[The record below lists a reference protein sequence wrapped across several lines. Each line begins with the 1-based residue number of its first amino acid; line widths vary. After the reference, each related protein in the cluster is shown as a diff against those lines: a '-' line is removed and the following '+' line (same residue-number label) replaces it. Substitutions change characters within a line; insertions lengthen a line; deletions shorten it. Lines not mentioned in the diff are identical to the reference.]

1 MKTDPRTP
9 RRVGRGVRAGTGVQ
23 CVVVTGDGDAELV
36 THLLAQ
42 MLNARPRT
50 HARVVVVEQGAVPE
64 QVLAGLER
72 ERCTHALL
80 RVEQEQLSGPEW
92 ELLCPCLCVLTGTP
106 GEGESLSLAR
116 RSRNVVYSPD
126 ELGWQSVWSL
136 PHPGEVT
143 YSQQDMR
150 ASVTARNLR
159 LFPSHVEF
167 EAVATGRIQRVFLP
181 VAGGFTFYHGLCALA
196 CGLCLGLDWEE
207 MGRVLRCARG
217 PLGRMEVL
225 PIPAACSVVL
235 DKADT
240 VREVE
245 RLLTCAREFTAARLI
260 CLLSCSGRADGHTLA
275 QLGGVAE
282 QLADRVILMG
292 DGAPQE
298 CACAAIALTR
308 MGMSDAAG
316 QIPDRDEAVDRALRG
331 AGAGDVIVLAG
342 GRAGETSDGF
352 ARERARIMAYF
363 SGGQRS
369 VKDGCSR

>member
-9 RRVGRGVRAGTGVQ
+9 RRLGRGIRTGTGVQ
-23 CVVVTGDGDAELV
+23 CVVVTGNGDAELV
-36 THLLAQ
+36 VHLLAQ
-42 MLNARPRT
+42 LLNARPRT
-50 HARVVVVEQGAVPE
+50 RARVVVPEQGAVPE
-64 QVLAGLER
+64 RVLAALER

-80 RVEQEQLSGPEW
+80 RVEQGQLSHPEW
-92 ELLCPCLCVLTGTP
+92 ELLCPRLCVLTGTP
-106 GEGESLSLAR
+106 GAGESIPLAR

-126 ELGWQSVWSL
+126 EPGWQSVWSP
-136 PHPGEVT
+136 PHPGAVT

-150 ASVTARNLR
+150 ARITARNLR

-167 EAVATGRIQRVFLP
+167 EAVTTGRIQRVFLP

-207 MGRVLRCARG
+207 MARALRCARG
-217 PLGRMEVL
+217 LLGRMEVL

-260 CLLSCSGRADGHTLA
+260 CLLSCSDRADGQMLA
-275 QLGGVAE
+275 ELGGVAE

-298 CACAAIALTR
+298 RARAAIALAR
-308 MGMSDAAG
+308 RGMTEAAG
-316 QIPDRDEAVDRALRG
+316 QIPDRDEAVDRALHG

-342 GRAGETSDGF
+342 GRAGETADAF

-363 SGGQRS
+363 SGERLS
-369 VKDGCSR
+369 DKDSCGR